1 MFQNGLSCQHQSISQ
16 EKFPNRCKTDNIFVV
31 YFISKA
37 DSLESVLL
45 DDVIGMSLIWRHT
58 KTYLLTMLLAVV
70 VLRIVNVMA
79 RIASAV
85 AGSEPI
91 SVLYMG
97 KLLKGDVLIE
107 F

>member
-1 MFQNGLSCQHQSISQ
+1 
-16 EKFPNRCKTDNIFVV
+16 
-31 YFISKA
+31 
-37 DSLESVLL
+37 
-45 DDVIGMSLIWRHT
+45 
-58 KTYLLTMLLAVV
+58 MLLAVV